1 MEARVDWLN
10 YHHLFYFWTT
20 AREGSVTHAAERLR
34 LAQPTLSAQIRSLE
48 TALGVRLFEKQG
60 RGLAMTEAGRTAFR
74 YADSIFGLGRELQES
89 LAGLSGGNRPVLA
102 VGISDALPKLMVRNL
117 LEPALHLAEPIRLVC
132 REDRTDRLLAQLT
145 LHDLDLV
152 LSDLPLPAN
161 SAVKAFSH
169 LLGECGVEIFGTT
182 NLRKQHPGVFP
193 SCLEGAPF
201 LLPPEGAALRRGLD
215 QWFELEGLH
224 PRIIGEFD
232 DSALLK
238 SFGQKGLGFFAAPAT
253 LGAEVE
259 RQYQVKRLGIA
270 ERVRERVYALTLD
283 RRLRHPAVVA
293 ISESAKSR
301 VFG

>member
-1 MEARVDWLN
+1 MEWLN

-20 AREGSVTHAAERLR
+20 VRQGGVTRAAERLR

-74 YADSIFGLGRELQES
+74 YAESIFGLGKELQES
-89 LAGLSGGNRPVLA
+89 LAGLDSGSRPVLA
-102 VGISDALPKLMVRNL
+102 VGISDALPKIMVRDL
-117 LEPALHLAEPIRLVC
+117 LEPALHLPEAIRLVC

-152 LSDLPLPAN
+152 LSDLPLPPN
-161 SAVKAFSH
+161 SPIKAFSH
-169 LLGECGVEIFGTT
+169 LLGECGVEIFGTAA
-182 NLRKQHPGVFP
+182 LRKAHPGPFP
-193 SCLEGAPF
+193 KCLEGAPF

-215 QWFELEGLH
+215 QWFELEGIH
-224 PRIIGEFD
+224 PRIVGEFD

-238 SFGQKGLGFFAAPAT
+238 SFGQKGLGFFAASAPMA
-253 LGAEVE
+253 AEVE
-259 RQYQVKRLGIA
+259 RQFQVKRLGA
-270 ERVRERVYALTLD
+270 ARRVRERAYAITLD

-293 ISESAKSR
+293 ISESARDR
-301 VFG
+301 VFA

>member
-1 MEARVDWLN
+1 MDWLN

-20 AREGSVTHAAERLR
+20 AREGSVTLAAERLR

-48 TALGVRLFEKQG
+48 SALGVRLFEKQG

-89 LAGLSGGNRPVLA
+89 LAGLSGGSRPVLA

-117 LEPALHLAEPIRLVC
+117 LEPALHLPEAIRLTC
-132 REDRTDRLLAQLT
+132 REDRTDRLLAMLT

-152 LSDLPLPAN
+152 LSDMPLPAN

-169 LLGECGVEIFGTT
+169 LLGECGVEIFGTAA
-182 NLRKQHPGVFP
+182 LRRLHPGAFP
-193 SCLEGAPF
+193 GCLTGAPF
-201 LLPPEGAALRRGLD
+201 LLPTEGAALRRGLD
-215 QWFELEGLH
+215 QWFELEGLR

-238 SFGQKGLGFFAAPAT
+238 SFGQRGLGFFAAPSA
-253 LGAEVE
+253 LAREVE
-259 RQYQVKRLGIA
+259 RQYQVKRLGPV
-270 ERVRERVYALTLD
+270 ERARERIFAITLD
-283 RRLRHPAVVA
+283 RRIRHPAVVA
-293 ISESAKSR
+293 ISESAQSR

>member
-1 MEARVDWLN
+1 MDWLN

-20 AREGSVTHAAERLR
+20 AREGSVTLAAERLR

-48 TALGVRLFEKQG
+48 SALGVRLFEKQG
-60 RGLAMTEAGRTAFR
+60 RGLVMTEAGRTAFR
-74 YADSIFGLGRELQES
+74 YADGIFGLGRELQES
-89 LAGLSGGNRPVLA
+89 LAGLTTASRPVLA

-117 LEPALHLAEPIRLVC
+117 LEPALHLPEAIRLVC

-152 LSDLPLPAN
+152 LADLPLPAN

-169 LLGECGVEIFGTT
+169 LLGECGVQIFGTAT
-182 NLRKQHPGVFP
+182 LRKQHPGAFP
-193 SCLEGAPF
+193 RCLEGAPF
-201 LLPPEGAALRRGLD
+201 LLPPEGSALRRGLD
-215 QWFELEGLH
+215 QWFELEGVH

-238 SFGQKGLGFFAAPAT
+238 SFGQQGLGFFAAPAT
-253 LGAEVE
+253 LAAEVE

-270 ERVRERVYALTLD
+270 ERVQERVYALTLD

>member
-1 MEARVDWLN
+1 MDWLN

-20 AREGSVTHAAERLR
+20 AREGSVTLAAERLR

-48 TALGVRLFEKQG
+48 SALGVRLFEKQG
-60 RGLAMTEAGRTAFR
+60 RGLVMTEAGRTAFR
-74 YADSIFGLGRELQES
+74 YADGIFSLGRELQES
-89 LAGLSGGNRPVLA
+89 LAGLTTVSRPVLA

-117 LEPALHLAEPIRLVC
+117 LEPALHLPEAIRLVC

-152 LSDLPLPAN
+152 LADLPLPAN
-161 SAVKAFSH
+161 SPVKAFSH
-169 LLGECGVEIFGTT
+169 LLGECGVEIFGTAA
-182 NLRKQHPGVFP
+182 LRKRHPGTFP
-193 SCLEGAPF
+193 RCLEGAPF
-201 LLPPEGAALRRGLD
+201 LLPPEGSALRRGLD
-215 QWFELEGLH
+215 QWFELEGVR

-238 SFGQKGLGFFAAPAT
+238 SFGQRGLGFFAAPAT
-253 LGAEVE
+253 LAVEVQ
-259 RQYQVKRLGIA
+259 RQYQVKRLGTA

-293 ISESAKSR
+293 ISEAAKSR

>member
-1 MEARVDWLN
+1 MEWLN

-20 AREGSVTHAAERLR
+20 AREGSVTRAAERLR

-60 RGLAMTEAGRTAFR
+60 RGLGMTEAGRTAFR

-89 LAGLSGGNRPVLA
+89 LAGSSGGSRPVLA

-117 LEPALHLAEPIRLVC
+117 LEPALHLPEAIRLVC
-132 REDRTDRLLAQLT
+132 REDRTDRLLAELT

-152 LSDLPLPAN
+152 LSDLPLPPN

-169 LLGECGVEIFGTT
+169 LLGECGVEIFGTAA
-182 NLRKQHPGVFP
+182 LRKEHPGAFP
-193 SCLEGAPF
+193 RCLEGAPF

-238 SFGQKGLGFFAAPAT
+238 SFGQKGLGFFAAPAN
-253 LGAEVE
+253 LRVEVE
-259 RQYQVKRLGIA
+259 RQYQVKHLGTA

>member
-1 MEARVDWLN
+1 MEWLN

-20 AREGSVTHAAERLR
+20 AREGSVTRAAERLR

-60 RGLAMTEAGRTAFR
+60 RGLVMTEAGRTAFR

-89 LAGLSGGNRPVLA
+89 LAGSSGGSRPVLA

-117 LEPALHLAEPIRLVC
+117 LEPALRLPEAIRLVC
-132 REDRTDRLLAQLT
+132 REDRTDRLLAELS

-152 LSDLPLPAN
+152 LSDLPLPPN

-169 LLGECGVEIFGTT
+169 LLGECGVEIFGTPA
-182 NLRKQHPGVFP
+182 LRKEHPGAFP
-193 SCLEGAPF
+193 RCLEGAPF

-238 SFGQKGLGFFAAPAT
+238 SFGQKGLGFFAAPAN
-253 LGAEVE
+253 LRAEVE
-259 RQYQVKRLGIA
+259 RQYQVKHLGTA

>member
-1 MEARVDWLN
+1 MEWLN

-20 AREGSVTHAAERLR
+20 AREGSVTLAAERLR

-48 TALGVRLFEKQG
+48 SALGVRLFEKQG
-60 RGLAMTEAGRTAFR
+60 RGLVMTEAGRTAFR
-74 YADSIFGLGRELQES
+74 YADGIFGLGRELQES
-89 LAGLSGGNRPVLA
+89 LAGLTTARRPVLA
-102 VGISDALPKLMVRNL
+102 VGISDVLPKLMVRNL
-117 LEPALHLAEPIRLVC
+117 LEPALHLPEAIRLVC

-161 SAVKAFSH
+161 SGVRAFSH
-169 LLGECGVEIFGTT
+169 LLGECGVDIFGTAP
-182 NLRKQHPGVFP
+182 LRKRHPGPFP
-193 SCLEGAPF
+193 RCLEGAPF
-201 LLPPEGAALRRGLD
+201 LLPPEGAALRRALD

-253 LGAEVE
+253 LAMEVV
-259 RQYQVKRLGIA
+259 RQYQVKRLGAA

>member
-1 MEARVDWLN
+1 MDWLN
-10 YHHLFYFWTT
+10 YHHLFYFWTI
-20 AREGSVTHAAERLR
+20 AREGSVTLAAERLR

-60 RGLAMTEAGRTAFR
+60 RGLGMTEAGRTAFR

-89 LAGLSGGNRPVLA
+89 LAGSRGGSRPVLA
-102 VGISDALPKLMVRNL
+102 VGISDALPKLMVRAL
-117 LEPALHLAEPIRLVC
+117 LEPALRLPEPIRLLC
-132 REDRTDRLLAQLT
+132 REDRTDRLLAQLS
-145 LHDLDLV
+145 LHELDLV
-152 LSDLPLPAN
+152 LSDMPPPPG

-169 LLGECGVEIFGTT
+169 LLGECGVQIFGTAA
-182 NLRKQHPGVFP
+182 LRKRHPGAFP
-193 SCLEGAPF
+193 ACLNGAPVLLPLEGT
-201 LLPPEGAALRRGLD
+201 ALRRGLD

-224 PRIIGEFD
+224 PRVVGEID

-238 SFGQKGLGFFAAPAT
+238 SFGQQGVGFFAAPSPLAK
-253 LGAEVE
+253 EIE
-259 RQYQVKRLGIA
+259 RQYQVQRLGQA
-270 ERVRERVYALTLD
+270 AGVRERVYALTLD

>member
-1 MEARVDWLN
+1 MDWLN

-20 AREGSVTHAAERLR
+20 AREGSVTLAAERLR

-48 TALGVRLFEKQG
+48 TALGVRLFEKPG
-60 RGLAMTEAGRTAFR
+60 RGLAMTEAGRPAFR

-89 LAGLSGGNRPVLA
+89 LAGFSGGSRPVLA

-117 LEPALHLAEPIRLVC
+117 LEPALHLPEAIRLVC

-152 LSDLPLPAN
+152 LSDMPLPAN
-161 SAVKAFSH
+161 SAVRAFSH
-169 LLGECGVEIFGTT
+169 LLGECGVEVFGTAA
-182 NLRKQHPGVFP
+182 LRKRHPGAFP
-193 SCLEGAPF
+193 GCLTGAPF

-215 QWFELEGLH
+215 QWFELEGVH

-238 SFGQKGLGFFAAPAT
+238 SFGQRGLGFFAAPSA
-253 LGAEVE
+253 LAKEIE
-259 RQYQVKRLGIA
+259 RQYQVKRLGPV
-270 ERVRERVYALTLD
+270 ERARERIYALTLD
-283 RRLRHPAVVA
+283 RRIRHPAVVA
-293 ISESAKSR
+293 ISESAQAR